1 MLSITRLANALL
13 LGLLPLV
20 GIQAAPLMTAPAVMH
35 DVPDERLFDGV
46 IEAVNQSTVSSQIV
60 GRIAEINYDVDD
72 FVPKGAV
79 ILRFHS
85 KEQTAR
91 VEQAEAG
98 LKEARALYQEASDEY
113 QRVKDIYAKQLI
125 AKAQVDKA
133 DAALKAAKARLDA
146 AEARVSE
153 ITVQSE
159 HAVVRAPFAG
169 YVTKRHVEVGET
181 VNVGQPLMTGLSLES
196 LRVVA
201 QIPQAFVKPIRD
213 HGKAR
218 VVLENGRSIE
228 SEKIRVFPYA
238 DEQSHAFKVRVNLVN
253 GDHGLYPGMFVKVA
267 FVTGEESSLLVPASS
282 VVHRSELTAVYV
294 VDTTGKVSLRQIRA
308 GREVGKEVEVLAGL
322 EAGEKVAL
330 DPIAAG
336 IQLKQQDA
344 K

>member
-1 MLSITRLANALL
+1 MISIKRWVSALL
-13 LGLLPLV
+13 LGVLPLA
-20 GIQAAPLMTAPAVMH
+20 GAYAAPLATAAVSLRE
-35 DVPDERLFDGV
+35 VPDERMFDGV

-91 VEQAEAG
+91 VEQAQAG
-98 LKEARALYQEASDEY
+98 LKEARALYQETSDEY

-125 AKAQVDKA
+125 AKAQLDKA
-133 DAALKAAKARLDA
+133 DAALKTAKARVEA

-201 QIPQAFVKPIRD
+201 QIPQTFVKPVRD

-218 VVLENGRSIE
+218 VVLENGRTIE
-228 SEKIRVFPYA
+228 SEKISVFPYA

-267 FVTGEESSLLVPASS
+267 FVTGEDASLLVPASS
-282 VVHRSELTAVYV
+282 VVHRSELTGIYV
-294 VDTTGKVSLRQIRA
+294 VDAKGKVSLRQIRA
-308 GREVGKEVEVLAGL
+308 GRTVGKEVEVLAGL
-322 EAGEKVAL
+322 DAGEKVAL

-336 IQLKQQDA
+336 IQLKQQAA

>member
-1 MLSITRLANALL
+1 MILTKRWMGMLL
-13 LGLLPLV
+13 LGMFPAMGVL
-20 GIQAAPLMTAPAVMH
+20 AASVVTAPAVMRV
-35 DVPDERLFDGV
+35 VPDERLFDGV
-46 IEAVNQSTVSSQIV
+46 IEAVNQSTVSSQMI

-91 VEQAEAG
+91 VGQAEAG

-113 QRVKDIYAKQLI
+113 QRVRDIYAKQLI

-133 DAALKAAKARLDA
+133 DAALKTAKARLDA

-153 ITVQSE
+153 VTVQSE

-169 YVTKRHVEVGET
+169 FVIKRHVEVGET
-181 VNVGQPLMTGLSLES
+181 VNVGQALMTGLSLES

-201 QIPQAFVKPIRD
+201 QIPQTFVQPVRD

-218 VVLENGRSIE
+218 VVMDDGSSIE

-282 VVHRSELTAVYV
+282 VVHRSELTAIYI
-294 VDTTGKVSLRQIRA
+294 VDTKGKVSLRQIRV
-308 GREVGKEVEVLAGL
+308 GREAGKEVEVLAGL